1 MWFFFG
7 FITLTIFVISFG
19 YKRLNARWK
28 GVPGK
33 IGIVEYEYKIERGDK
48 GITGFKIGIEAYG
61 DYDFALKR
69 ESKFDFWCK
78 KLGLVVEHQVGTDE
92 FDKEIYIIS
101 DDPKFCQALSSNV
114 KMLNDVLKLFR
125 SGTADFCRLKEMRY
139 NNEKLWLSYKVEPG
153 FNEKSITK
161 LAATVAPRL
170 LLVAAALIKA
180 GQEVEKQRRDP
191 FVIKAAIILAVSTGL
206 AINGG
211 LHLLR
216 LRGNGPPITLDI
228 STMVWH
234 SVLLGLMIV
243 TFLVAAIFY
252 MLGRSSR
259 THLVLIEVVLI
270 GTFGAIATCFVELR
284 DMNID
289 FDRSIPAIHSVT
301 TINKYVST
309 GRRRP
314 NTYYLYVEDW
324 NWTKQQE
331 TIKLNVNYSVYKRI
345 SIGDRVR
352 IIERPGFLGYRWI
365 EQIDKGW

>member
-33 IGIVEYEYKIERGDK
+33 VGIVEYEYKIEHGDK
-48 GITGFKIGIEAYG
+48 GIAGFKIGIAAYG

-69 ESKFDFWCK
+69 ESRFD
-78 KLGLVVEHQVGTDE
+78 
-92 FDKEIYIIS
+92 YS

-139 NNEKLWLSYKVEPG
+139 NSEKLWLNYKVEPG

-180 GQEVEKQRRDP
+180 GQEVEKQRQDP

-228 STMVWH
+228 STMIGH
-234 SVLLGLMIV
+234 SVLLGLVIV
-243 TFLVAAIFY
+243 AFLVAAIFY

-259 THLVLIEVVLI
+259 THLVLIEVILV

-301 TINKYVST
+301 TIDKYVSS
-309 GRRRP
+309 GRRRS
-314 NTYYLYVEDW
+314 THL
-324 NWTKQQE
+324 
-331 TIKLNVNYSVYKRI
+331 L
-345 SIGDRVR
+345 SIC
-352 IIERPGFLGYRWI
+352 
-365 EQIDKGW
+365 